1 MLSVTTALRSL
12 DPLRIAAIPGVT
24 LDVVVTE
31 VAVVASP
38 LPSELQQIAQQAVQ
52 LPKYYPELTHNP
64 GSSLSSTTEKGLPSR
79 DLSHKDI
86 EEWLVRK
93 TFFNALMKH
102 HQVVTMLIES
112 HDTFYDLFLA
122 SFWLHRVK
130 TAAENVSFF
139 GSNYTPTICSEVP
152 STAGPSFVPLIV
164 PTESEAGR
172 YTSSYLIFCFPP
184 SNF

>member
-1 MLSVTTALRSL
+1 MTIHDTSSTVQPMRRVYENGRAVIDNGAGTIQIVCHHDASYAKNIILWDDIKTVFGNALYVRSRDFALPFLKGPDFKNL

-86 EEWLVRK
+86 EE
-93 TFFNALMKH
+93 
-102 HQVVTMLIES
+102 
-112 HDTFYDLFLA
+112 
-122 SFWLHRVK
+122 
-130 TAAENVSFF
+130 
-139 GSNYTPTICSEVP
+139 
-152 STAGPSFVPLIV
+152 
-164 PTESEAGR
+164 
-172 YTSSYLIFCFPP
+172 
-184 SNF
+184 